1 MSWGRIKLR
10 PADTLFSRYLRLK
23 IGHCEVCHRK
33 GEGEE
38 GIKGLVVS
46 HFHGRRNENTRHSEE
61 NCDITCVNCHRLFHK
76 SPAKYVAFKIKKL
89 GLDKYK
95 LLELSANTYCKR
107 DDKKTILYLK
117 KLMKKQ
123 QLKN

>member
-61 NCDITCVNCHRLFHK
+61 NCDITCVNCHRLFHE

-89 GLDKYK
+89 GEKRFK
-95 LLELSANTYCKR
+95 LLTLAANQYKKR
-107 DDKKTILYLK
+107 DDTLILIYYKDKLK
-117 KLMKKQ
+117 HL
-123 QLKN
+123 N